1 MKIFEQK
8 TNRAGK
14 RKKKILFSVV
24 DKSSREKNN
33 KAIVAPNSIISEIDL
48 LDMQG
53 IFRSLAS
60 WLQILRKVNWD
71 IYEVKQYSKI

>member
-33 KAIVAPNSIISEIDL
+33 KVIVAPNSTISEIDL

>member
-33 KAIVAPNSIISEIDL
+33 KAIVAPNSTISEIDL

-60 WLQILRKVNWD
+60 WLQILHKVNWD

>member
-33 KAIVAPNSIISEIDL
+33 KAIVAPNSTISEIDL

>member
-33 KAIVAPNSIISEIDL
+33 KVIVAPNSTISEIDI